1 MSEEKSLHK
10 FGIGDKVKIVNYGAP
25 VWFNKRDRMSKN
37 AWPTIKEDKHF
48 VMKDMYPEVVGQEG
62 IVKLC
67 ALTQKDEPQYSL
79 DGIKGKSAWY
89 TEEQLELITKNT
101 NT

>member
-1 MSEEKSLHK
+1 MAEEKKVHK
-10 FGIGDKVKIVNYGAP
+10 FGTGDKVKIVNYGAP
-25 VWFNKRDRMSKN
+25 VWFNKRDKMSKN
-37 AWPTIKEDKHF
+37 LWPTIKEDKNF
-48 VMKDMYPEVVGQEG
+48 VMKDMSPEVVGQEG

-67 ALTQKDEPQYSL
+67 ALTQENKPQYSL

-89 TEEQLELITKNT
+89 EEEQLELISKNP